1 MRKGEQGFTLIE
13 LLVVIA
19 IIGILAAILL
29 PALARAREAARRSS
43 CANNLRQFG
52 QIFAMYSNESR
63 GEMYPRGQNSMIVW
77 SSNAGFAGEAMYP
90 DYWTDIN
97 IKVCPSDS
105 RTFMS
110 DIAGFDE
117 DIGQQFREITEY
129 QQRHGIA
136 DNFVCRRV
144 QAAFLSTSVS
154 YLYVGYAT
162 QTISQMTDFL
172 NYWSWY
178 PHWRTHPHGEP
189 FDVIGA
195 GDLQACGAPEGWPHI
210 EYFPPRGL
218 SDFQV
223 GQGTGRTRTGVGGHV
238 EINAQEYY
246 RDDDGSLLPST
257 YSRLRDGI
265 ERFFITD
272 INNPAAG
279 AAAQSTI
286 AVMFDTW
293 STGGQSEF
301 QGQVWGSGDP
311 GMLNFNHTPGGANVL
326 YMDGHVRFI
335 RYNEEYPIQWL
346 QPEEAYPNVMGTQV
360 HNLLPFIAGFG

>member
-1 MRKGEQGFTLIE
+1 MYTSRKARGFTLIE

-29 PALARAREAARRSS
+29 PALARAREAARRAS

-52 QIFAMYSNESR
+52 QIFAMYANESQ
-63 GEMYPRGQNSMIVW
+63 GEMYPRGQNVNIQW

-97 IKVCPSDS
+97 IKVCPSDP

-110 DIAGFDE
+110 DMMGFDE
-117 DIGQQFREITEY
+117 DLGQQFQEITQY
-129 QQRHGIA
+129 QQQQGISNEPA
-136 DNFVCRRV
+136 CERV
-144 QAAFLSTSVS
+144 RAAYLSTAVS

-162 QTISQMTDFL
+162 RTISQLVDVL
-172 NYWSWY
+172 NYWAWY
-178 PHWRTHPHGEP
+178 PHWTD
-189 FDVIGA
+189 FA
-195 GDLQACGAPEGWPHI
+195 GTVVDDADTVQACGAPGEWPRV
-210 EYFPPRGL
+210 ETFEDRGL
-218 SDFQV
+218 SDFNI
-223 GQGTGRTRTGVGGHV
+223 GEGPDGRIPIGVGGHV
-238 EINAQEYY
+238 EIHTDQYY
-246 RDDDGSLLPST
+246 LDDDGSFLPST

-272 INNPAAG
+272 INNPGAG
-279 AAAQSTI
+279 AEAQSSI

-301 QGQVWGSGDP
+301 QGEVWGEGDP
-311 GMLNFNHTPGGANVL
+311 GMTNFNHTPGGSNVL
-326 YMDGHVRFI
+326 FMDGHVEFI
-335 RYNEEYPIQWL
+335 RFDEAYPIQWL
-346 QPEEAYPNVMGTQV
+346 QPEEEYPNVMGTQA